1 MEEIMRYMIDPSA
14 DAVWDAIVT
23 EVTADG
29 VFTTEPETDE
39 DWMVLRRHAVTLM
52 RFAKS

>member
-29 VFTTEPETDE
+29 VSPPNRKRTKTG
-39 DWMVLRRHAVTLM
+39 
-52 RFAKS
+52 